1 MSASRWLPLL
11 CAAAC
16 ASAPAPK
23 PAAAAGEKA
32 PQAGLGIPVQYE
44 KLSNGLKVV
53 LSPDHTAPLAAI
65 AVYYGI
71 GFRIE
76 PRDRTGFA
84 HLFEHMMFQGS
95 RNLGKLQF
103 IRLVQSN
110 GGLLNGST
118 RFDFTNYYEVVPAN
132 TVEPM
137 LWAEADRMK
146 GLAITQENLTNQ
158 QGVVKSEVRVNVLN
172 RPYGGFPWLPMPQV
186 ANSNWY
192 NARNFYGDLT
202 DLDAATLDDVQKFF
216 KSYYAPNNAVLAVVG
231 DIDPAQVLAWAKQY
245 FEPIPRQ
252 EIPPRPDITEPR
264 QEQEKRVAQD
274 DKLATRPALAFA
286 YHVPPRNTPEWYAMG
301 ILREIL
307 AGGHDS
313 LLYQELVQKRAL
325 TGHVDGDINELG
337 SQFNVQGPTL
347 LDFALF
353 HDKEKS
359 ADEILAAADEQIEK
373 LRSSPVD
380 AATLKRAKV
389 KIRAQL
395 YDELD
400 AFSGFGKADLLAAY
414 ALFDDAPQNVN
425 HILEGFEKV
434 TPELVQKTAQEWLR
448 KTNRTVLVVN
458 PGAPAKSASAG
469 GAP

>member
-1 MSASRWLPLL
+1 
-11 CAAAC
+11 
-16 ASAPAPK
+16 
-23 PAAAAGEKA
+23 
-32 PQAGLGIPVQYE
+32 
-44 KLSNGLKVV
+44 
-53 LSPDHTAPLAAI
+53 
-65 AVYYGI
+65 
-71 GFRIE
+71 
-76 PRDRTGFA
+76 
-84 HLFEHMMFQGS
+84 
-95 RNLGKLQF
+95 
-103 IRLVQSN
+103 
-110 GGLLNGST
+110 
-118 RFDFTNYYEVVPAN
+118 
-132 TVEPM
+132 
-137 LWAEADRMK
+137 
-146 GLAITQENLTNQ
+146 
-158 QGVVKSEVRVNVLN
+158 
-172 RPYGGFPWLPMPQV
+172 
-186 ANSNWY
+186 
-192 NARNFYGDLT
+192 
-202 DLDAATLDDVQKFF
+202 
-216 KSYYAPNNAVLAVVG
+216 
-231 DIDPAQVLAWAKQY
+231 
-245 FEPIPRQ
+245 
-252 EIPPRPDITEPR
+252 
-264 QEQEKRVAQD
+264 
-274 DKLATRPALAFA
+274 
-286 YHVPPRNTPEWYAMG
+286 MG

-325 TGHVDGDINELG
+325 TGDVDGDINELG
-337 SQFNVQGPTL
+337 SQYNVQGPTL

-425 HILEGFEKV
+425 HILEGFDKV
-434 TPELVQKTAQEWLR
+434 TPDLVQKTAQEWLR